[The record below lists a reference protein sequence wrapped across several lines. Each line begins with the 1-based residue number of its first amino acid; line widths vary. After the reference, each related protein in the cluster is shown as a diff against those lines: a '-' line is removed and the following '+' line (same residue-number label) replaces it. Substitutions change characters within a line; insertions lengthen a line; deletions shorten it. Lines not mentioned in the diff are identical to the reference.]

1 MITKVRKNFAI
12 EIKSILKDVNIF
24 FSNVKQATKEK
35 RIDVG
40 YTFLS
45 LKLHCHFS
53 LVMSQHVHKCI
64 SFSEE
69 LLFYII
75 KALKQ

>member
-1 MITKVRKNFAI
+1 MIIKVGKNFAI

-35 RIDVG
+35 RIDAG

-45 LKLHCHFS
+45 LRPHYHFS
-53 LVMSQHVHKCI
+53 LVMSQYVHKCI